1 MNQDLE
7 CPYCGHWDEAS
18 PDDYIGADP
27 FKEYEHEC
35 SHCEKTYLFTAFTV
49 YFNTVKKRASHD

>member
-18 PDDYIGADP
+18 PDYYIGADP
-27 FKEYEHEC
+27 FKEYEHEF
-35 SHCEKTYLFTAFTV
+35 SHCEKTYLFTMEYTV
-49 YFNTVKKRASHD
+49 DFNTVKSHD